1 MAASRILRALPAAP
15 LSLAPAYRLV
25 IATPAARRTY
35 SAAANTTATITDT
48 PTATPTTT
56 SAASPLPQAP
66 PAATPSTA
74 AATQVDA
81 RAGRRGELNY
91 FVARTPSN
99 KLPIYEDTQ
108 RGPRTLLRKIEGN
121 SAALRLE
128 LVRLLQL
135 DDEKV
140 LVNPRTNHIRI
151 KPNWRP
157 FCKKWASEDPWSRDS
172 ACFTSGSSKRMY

>member
-151 KPNWRP
+151 KGHVKAQLAPILQEMG
-157 FCKKWASEDPWSRDS
+157 F
-172 ACFTSGSSKRMY
+172 

>member
-35 SAAANTTATITDT
+35 SAAANTTATTTD
-48 PTATPTTT
+48 TPTTT
-56 SAASPLPQAP
+56 SAASPLPRAP

-151 KPNWRP
+151 KGHVKAQLAPILQEMG
-157 FCKKWASEDPWSRDS
+157 F
-172 ACFTSGSSKRMY
+172 